1 MAAPCFVPGYP
12 TPGLSDSRSGR
23 FLARLFHLL
32 ACPVELEDD
41 RVFHQPVD
49 GRHVGHRILENLILL
64 AEDQVGIDQQTPPFI
79 AFSE

>member
-1 MAAPCFVPGYP
+1 
-12 TPGLSDSRSGR
+12 
-23 FLARLFHLL
+23 
-32 ACPVELEDD
+32 
-41 RVFHQPVD
+41 VFHQPVD